1 LAPEAG
7 RFNPLGAQAKA
18 KMDIVLWV
26 IALGLLVAAN
36 SVASYLRL
44 LMRRLTPM
52 GARALFKMDDPRRIR
67 ADRERVGVSISALH
81 GVAMALYS
89 IGVTTLFV
97 FRHGGILWESL
108 SASLVVVLATIMV
121 FDQLIPFIVVARHD
135 EPETILRQWLPILK
149 ATVYLALP
157 VTFPILVSTTI
168 GRLLESPED
177 EEAPPKAEKGL
188 KELIESGEEAGLI
201 EKSERELLQS
211 VVDFSGKVV
220 REVMTPRPEIAAVEI
235 DMPIDELR
243 NLFRQKRYTRYPVYS
258 KVLDQIE
265 GVVSVRDLIELSP
278 EDQKFVTLR
287 TLLRPVRFVPET
299 KPIRDLLK
307 ELQKTTMQLAI
318 VIDEYGSVSGLVTVE
333 DLVEE
338 LVGEIRDEVEPH
350 ERDIVKESDHTYL
363 VAGHTELAHLADQ
376 LNVELEGGDY
386 STVSGLVLAKL
397 GHLPAVHEKV
407 AANGATFEI
416 LDVNRR
422 TVLKVR
428 LIFPVPASETE
439 PTHAGTEKTV

>member
-1 LAPEAG
+1 MTTMLW
-7 RFNPLGAQAKA
+7 
-18 KMDIVLWV
+18 IV
-26 IALGLLVAAN
+26 ALGLLVAAS

-44 LMRRLTPM
+44 LMRRLTSM
-52 GARALFKMDDPRRIR
+52 GARTLFKTDDPRRIR

-81 GVAMALYS
+81 GVAMALYA
-89 IGVTTLFV
+89 IGVTTLFISH
-97 FRHGGILWESL
+97 RSGALWESMG
-108 SASLVVVLATIMV
+108 ASLVLVLATLMI
-121 FDQLIPFIVVARHD
+121 FDQLIPFILVVRHD
-135 EPETILRQWLPILK
+135 DPEAILRQWLPMLR
-149 ATVYLALP
+149 AAVYLALP
-157 VTFPILVSTTI
+157 VTFPILISTTI
-168 GRLLESPED
+168 GRLLESPE
-177 EEAPPKAEKGL
+177 EESAPPKPQRGL

-201 EKSERELLQS
+201 EKGERELLQS
-211 VVDFSGKVV
+211 VVEFSSKVV

-258 KVLDQIE
+258 KALDHTE
-265 GVVSVRDLIELSP
+265 GVVSVRDLMELSP
-278 EDQKFVTLR
+278 EDQKHATLR
-287 TLLRPVRFVPET
+287 TMLKPVRFVPET

-350 ERDIVKESDHTYL
+350 DRDIIKESDHTYL

-376 LNVELEGGDY
+376 LNVEVESGDY
-386 STVSGLVLAKL
+386 STVSGLVLARL

-407 AANGATFEI
+407 EANGATFEI
-416 LDVNRR
+416 MEVNRR

-428 LIFPVPASETE
+428 LILAGSISETQA
-439 PTHAGTEKTV
+439 THAGTQKTV

>member
-1 LAPEAG
+1 MAMI
-7 RFNPLGAQAKA
+7 LG
-18 KMDIVLWV
+18 I
-26 IALGLLVAAN
+26 IALGLLVAAS

-52 GARALFKMDDPRRIR
+52 GARALFKTDDPRRIR

-89 IGVTTLFV
+89 IGVTTLFIYYQS
-97 FRHGGILWESL
+97 GALWESMG
-108 SASLVVVLATIMV
+108 ASLLLVMATIMV
-121 FDQLIPFIVVARHD
+121 FDQLIPFVLVARHD
-135 EPETILRQWLPILK
+135 EPEAILRQWLPLLR
-149 ATVYLALP
+149 AAVYLALP
-157 VTFPILVSTTI
+157 VTFPILISTTI
-168 GRLLESPED
+168 ARLLETPED
-177 EEAPPKAEKGL
+177 EAAEIPRPQKGL

-201 EKSERELLQS
+201 EKGQLELLQS
-211 VVDFSGKVV
+211 VVEFSNKVA

-235 DMPIDELR
+235 DVPIDDLR

-265 GVVSVRDLIELSP
+265 GVVSVRDLVQLSP
-278 EDQKFVTLR
+278 EDQKYATLR
-287 TLLRPVRFVPET
+287 TLLKPVRFVPET

-307 ELQKTTMQLAI
+307 ELQKTTLQLAM

-350 ERDIVKESDHTYL
+350 ERDIMKESANTYQ
-363 VAGHTELAHLADQ
+363 VAGHTELAQLADQ
-376 LNVELEGGDY
+376 LDMEIESGDY

-397 GHLPAVHEKV
+397 GHMPAVHEKV
-407 AANGATFEI
+407 EADAWTFEI
-416 LDVNRR
+416 LEVNRR

-428 LIFPVPASETE
+428 LILPVANSETQA
-439 PTHAGTEKTV
+439 THAGTQKTI

>member
-1 LAPEAG
+1 MAMILWI
-7 RFNPLGAQAKA
+7 
-18 KMDIVLWV
+18 IVL
-26 IALGLLVAAN
+26 GLMVVAS

-52 GARALFKMDDPRRIR
+52 GARALFKTADPRRIR

-89 IGVTTLFV
+89 IGVASLFI
-97 FRHGGILWESL
+97 FHHSGAAWESL
-108 SASLVVVLATIMV
+108 GAALILVLATIV
-121 FDQLIPFIVVARHD
+121 IFDQLIPFILVARHD
-135 EPETILRQWLPILK
+135 EPEAILRQWLPLLR
-149 ATVYLALP
+149 AAVYLALP
-157 VTFPILVSTTI
+157 VTFPILISTTI
-168 GRLLESPED
+168 ARLLETPE
-177 EEAPPKAEKGL
+177 EEAELPRPQRGL

-201 EKSERELLQS
+201 EKGERELLQS
-211 VVDFSGKVV
+211 VVEFSDKVA

-235 DMPIDELR
+235 DMSVDELR

-265 GVVSVRDLIELSP
+265 GVVSVRDLTELSP
-278 EDQKFVTLR
+278 EDQKYATLR

-307 ELQKTTMQLAI
+307 ELQKTTIQLAM

-350 ERDIVKESDHTYL
+350 ERDITKESATTYL
-363 VAGHTELAHLADQ
+363 VAGHTELAQLADQ
-376 LNVELEGGDY
+376 LNLDIESGDY

-397 GHLPAVHEKV
+397 GHMPAVHEKV
-407 AANGATFEI
+407 EANGARFEI
-416 LDVNRR
+416 LEVNRR
-422 TVLKVR
+422 TVLKAR
-428 LIFPVPASETE
+428 LILPAPNSETQAS
-439 PTHAGTEKTV
+439 HAGTQESV

>member
-1 LAPEAG
+1 MAMILWI
-7 RFNPLGAQAKA
+7 
-18 KMDIVLWV
+18 IVL
-26 IALGLLVAAN
+26 GLMVVAS

-52 GARALFKMDDPRRIR
+52 GARALFKTADPRRIR

-89 IGVTTLFV
+89 IGVASLFI
-97 FRHGGILWESL
+97 FHHSGAAWESL
-108 SASLVVVLATIMV
+108 GAALILVLATIV
-121 FDQLIPFIVVARHD
+121 IFDQLIPFILVARHD
-135 EPETILRQWLPILK
+135 EPEAILRQWLPLLR
-149 ATVYLALP
+149 AAVYLALP
-157 VTFPILVSTTI
+157 VTFPILISTTI
-168 GRLLESPED
+168 ARLLETPE
-177 EEAPPKAEKGL
+177 EEAELPRPQRGL

-201 EKSERELLQS
+201 EKGERELLQS
-211 VVDFSGKVV
+211 VVEFSDKVA

-235 DMPIDELR
+235 DMSVDELR

-265 GVVSVRDLIELSP
+265 GVVSVRDLTELSP
-278 EDQKFVTLR
+278 EDQKYATLR

-307 ELQKTTMQLAI
+307 ELQKTTIQLAM

-350 ERDIVKESDHTYL
+350 ERDITKESATTYL
-363 VAGHTELAHLADQ
+363 VAGHTELAQLAGQ
-376 LNVELEGGDY
+376 LDLDIESGDY

-397 GHLPAVHEKV
+397 GHMPAVHEKV
-407 AANGATFEI
+407 EANGARFEI
-416 LDVNRR
+416 LEVNRR
-422 TVLKVR
+422 TVLKAR
-428 LIFPVPASETE
+428 LILPAPNSETQAS
-439 PTHAGTEKTV
+439 HAGTQESV

>member
-1 LAPEAG
+1 MTMI
-7 RFNPLGAQAKA
+7 LG
-18 KMDIVLWV
+18 IV
-26 IALGLLVAAN
+26 ALGLLVVAS

-52 GARALFKMDDPRRIR
+52 GARALFKTEDPRRTR

-89 IGVTTLFV
+89 IGVTTLFI
-97 FRHGGILWESL
+97 FHHSGALWESL
-108 SASLVVVLATIMV
+108 GASLLVVTVTIIV
-121 FDQLIPFIVVARHD
+121 FDQLIPFVLVARHD
-135 EPETILRQWLPILK
+135 EPEAILRQWLPLLR

-157 VTFPILVSTTI
+157 VTFPILISTTI
-168 GRLLESPED
+168 ARLLESPED
-177 EEAPPKAEKGL
+177 IAAELPKPQKGL

-201 EKSERELLQS
+201 EKGQLELLQS
-211 VVDFSGKVV
+211 VVEFSDKVA

-235 DMPIDELR
+235 DMPIDDLR
-243 NLFRQKRYTRYPVYS
+243 NLFRRKRYTRYPVYS
-258 KVLDQIE
+258 KVLDHIE
-265 GVVSVRDLIELSP
+265 GVVSVRDLVQLSP
-278 EDQKFVTLR
+278 EDQKYATLR
-287 TLLRPVRFVPET
+287 TLLKPVRFVPET

-307 ELQKTTMQLAI
+307 ELQKTTLQLAM

-350 ERDIVKESDHTYL
+350 ERDIIKESANTFL
-363 VAGHTELAHLADQ
+363 VAGHTELAQLADQ
-376 LNVELEGGDY
+376 LDLEIESGDY

-397 GHLPAVHEKV
+397 GHMPAVREKV
-407 AANGATFEI
+407 EANGLTFEI
-416 LDVNRR
+416 LEVNRR

-428 LIFPVPASETE
+428 LILPAPNSETQA
-439 PTHAGTEKTV
+439 THAGTHKTI

>member
-1 LAPEAG
+1 
-7 RFNPLGAQAKA
+7 
-18 KMDIVLWV
+18 MDVILWIVV
-26 IALGLLVAAN
+26 LGLLIAAS

-52 GARALFKMDDPRRIR
+52 GARALFKTDDPRRIR

-89 IGVTTLFV
+89 IGVTALFIFYHSGAV
-97 FRHGGILWESL
+97 WESL
-108 SASLVVVLATIMV
+108 SASLVVVLATIMI
-121 FDQLIPFIVVARHD
+121 FDQLIPFIMVARHD
-135 EPETILRQWLPILK
+135 EPEAILRQWLPMLK
-149 ATVYLALP
+149 AAVYLALP
-157 VTFPILVSTTI
+157 VTFPILISTTI
-168 GRLLESPED
+168 ARLLESPA
-177 EEAPPKAEKGL
+177 EEAEPPKPEKGL

-201 EKSERELLQS
+201 EKGERELLQS
-211 VVDFSGKVV
+211 VADFNDKVV

-235 DMPIDELR
+235 DMPVDELR

-258 KVLDQIE
+258 KDLDHVE
-265 GVVSVRDLIELSP
+265 GVVSVRDLTELSP

-287 TLLRPVRFVPET
+287 TLMRPVRFVPET
-299 KPIRDLLK
+299 KRIRDLLK

-350 ERDIVKESDHTYL
+350 ERDIIKETANTYL
-363 VAGHTELAHLADQ
+363 VAGNTELAHLADQ
-376 LNVELEGGDY
+376 LNVQVESGDY

-397 GHLPAVHEKV
+397 GHMPDGHEKV
-407 AANGATFEI
+407 EANGAIFEV
-416 LDVNRR
+416 LEVNRR

-428 LIFPVPASETE
+428 LILPAPNSEAQA
-439 PTHAGTEKTV
+439 THAGTQKTA

>member
-1 LAPEAG
+1 M
-7 RFNPLGAQAKA
+7 QV
-18 KMDIVLWV
+18 DISMTMILW
-26 IALGLLVAAN
+26 ILALGLLVVAS

-52 GARALFKMDDPRRIR
+52 GARALFKTDDPRRIR

-89 IGVTTLFV
+89 IGVASLFISY
-97 FRHGGILWESL
+97 HSGALWESL
-108 SASLVVVLATIMV
+108 GASLLLVLATIMI
-121 FDQLIPFIVVARHD
+121 FDQLIPFIMVARHD
-135 EPETILRQWLPILK
+135 EPEAILRQWLPLLR
-149 ATVYLALP
+149 AAVYLALP
-157 VTFPILVSTTI
+157 VTFPILISTTI
-168 GRLLESPED
+168 ARLLETPED
-177 EEAPPKAEKGL
+177 ETEPPKPQKGL

-211 VVDFSGKVV
+211 VVEFSDKVA
-220 REVMTPRPEIAAVEI
+220 REVMTPRPEIAAIEI
-235 DMPIDELR
+235 DKPIDDLR
-243 NLFRQKRYTRYPVYS
+243 SLFRQKRYTRYPVYN

-265 GVVSVRDLIELSP
+265 GVVSVRDLTELSP
-278 EDQKFVTLR
+278 EDQKYATLR
-287 TLLRPVRFVPET
+287 ALLQPVRFVPET

-307 ELQKTTMQLAI
+307 ELQKTTIQLAV

-350 ERDIVKESDHTYL
+350 ERDIMKESANTYL
-363 VAGHTELAHLADQ
+363 VAGHTELAQLADR
-376 LNVELEGGDY
+376 LDLEIESGDY

-397 GHLPAVHEKV
+397 GHMPSVNERV
-407 AANGATFEI
+407 EANGATLEI
-416 LDVNRR
+416 LEVNRR

-428 LIFPVPASETE
+428 LILPAPDSETQA
-439 PTHAGTEKTV
+439 THAGTQKTI

>member
-1 LAPEAG
+1 MAMILWI
-7 RFNPLGAQAKA
+7 
-18 KMDIVLWV
+18 IVL
-26 IALGLLVAAN
+26 GLMVAAS

-52 GARALFKMDDPRRIR
+52 GARALFKTGDPRRIR

-89 IGVTTLFV
+89 IGVAALFIFHHSGAV
-97 FRHGGILWESL
+97 WESL
-108 SASLVVVLATIMV
+108 GAALVLVLATIV
-121 FDQLIPFIVVARHD
+121 IFDQLIPFILVARHD
-135 EPETILRQWLPILK
+135 EPEAILRQWLPLLR
-149 ATVYLALP
+149 AAVYLALP
-157 VTFPILVSTTI
+157 VTFPILISTTI
-168 GRLLESPED
+168 ARLLETPE
-177 EEAPPKAEKGL
+177 EEAELPRPQRGL

-201 EKSERELLQS
+201 EKGERELLQS
-211 VVDFSGKVV
+211 VVEFSDKVA

-235 DMPIDELR
+235 DMSVDELR

-265 GVVSVRDLIELSP
+265 GVVSVRDLTELSP
-278 EDQKFVTLR
+278 EDQKYATLR

-307 ELQKTTMQLAI
+307 ELQKTTIQLAM

-350 ERDIVKESDHTYL
+350 ERDITKESATTYL
-363 VAGHTELAHLADQ
+363 VAGHTELAQLAGQ
-376 LNVELEGGDY
+376 LDLDIESGDY

-397 GHLPAVHEKV
+397 GHMPAVHEKV
-407 AANGATFEI
+407 EANGAKFEI
-416 LDVNRR
+416 LEVNRR
-422 TVLKVR
+422 TVLKAR
-428 LIFPVPASETE
+428 LILPAPDSETQA
-439 PTHAGTEKTV
+439 THAGTQESI